1 MGLRSIRLIDQSYR
15 EKLTLT
21 QPQRLDRI
29 IALALSGFA
38 AGAQADPAPP
48 VYDLGVI
55 NVTASPAALGVIGTD
70 QVSSLVTLDDIRRFN
85 RDNVGDALD
94 LLSGVTVSTN
104 SRNEKTV
111 FVRGFDSRQVPLF
124 IDGIPVYVPYDG
136 YIDFN
141 RFTTADLSAI
151 QVAKGFSSVA
161 YGPNALG
168 GAINLISRKPTAK
181 LEGDVSIGLGDG
193 TERSA
198 SANVGSNQGLWYV
211 QAGAS
216 WIDSDFFR
224 LSSDFTPT
232 ATENGG
238 RRNNSDRSDSKLSLK
253 VGLTPNATDEYAL
266 SYYKQN
272 GEKGQPP
279 STDPAAARYWRW
291 PYWDKESLYFISNTA
306 LGASES
312 LKVRLYQDEYDNAV
326 TSYTDETYAKLRTS
340 GRGSVGPAG
349 KSVYNDRTLGGSVEL
364 RSTRLSRHDIG
375 LSVQLK
381 QDDHESDDL
390 IRLTEHFEDTL
401 TSVGLEDNVSLA
413 KNLTLSLG
421 VAWSELQADTVY
433 KSSDPVPT
441 PGVQSATNGQGGLFW
456 DLDRVGRLYAT
467 VATKSRFPTLKDRYS
482 LRLGTAIPN
491 PDLETEHSINY
502 EIGYQGN
509 PWGQIQVESAVFLS
523 DVTDL
528 IQQVNNVVPGK
539 YQMQNVGEVRIA
551 GFELDV
557 AAPIS
562 ERWEVG
568 GNLTLLDRENRSD
581 SNIRLTGV
589 PDRKLTAHATFRPA
603 ERWEAVLFVEHE
615 GPRWDSQ
622 TVELDSY
629 TTTNFKLA
637 FKPVEALV
645 VEARLDNLADADY
658 ALADGFPN
666 PGHMW
671 FVNARYE
678 F

>member
-1 MGLRSIRLIDQSYR
+1 M
-15 EKLTLT
+15 T
-21 QPQRLDRI
+21 QHQCLDRT
-29 IALALSGFA
+29 IALALLGFA
-38 AGAQADPAPP
+38 VGAQAESRPP

-55 NVTASPAALGVIGTD
+55 NVTAAPVALGAIGTD
-70 QVSSLVTLDDIRRFN
+70 QVSSLVTLDDMRRFN

-104 SRNEKTV
+104 SRNEKTI

-136 YIDFN
+136 YVDFN

-168 GAINLISRKPTAK
+168 GAINLISRKPTAE
-181 LEGDVSIGLGDG
+181 LEGDVSIGFGDG

-198 SANVGSNQGLWYV
+198 AANIGSNQGLWYV

-224 LSSDFTPT
+224 LASDFTPT
-232 ATENGG
+232 ATEDGG
-238 RRNNSDRSDSKLSLK
+238 RRNNSDRSDDKLSFK

-312 LKVRLYQDEYDNAV
+312 VKVRLYQDEYDNAV
-326 TSYTDETYAKLRTS
+326 TSYTDETYTKLRTS
-340 GRGSVGPAG
+340 GRGSVGAAG

-381 QDDHESDDL
+381 QDDHEADDL

-433 KSSDPVPT
+433 KSSDPVLT
-441 PGVQSATNGQGGLFW
+441 PGAQSATNGQGGLFW

-557 AAPIS
+557 AAPIG

-603 ERWEAVLFVEHE
+603 EHWEAVLFVEHE

-629 TTTNFKLA
+629 TTANFKLA

-645 VEARLDNLADADY
+645 IEARLDNLADADY

-666 PGHMW
+666 PGRMW